1 MLKHTVVFFHLREL
15 LLERFDEGVSVFEAG
30 LLGVLLRDGLV
41 GFCLL
46 AFAFKLHFLH
56 FFGLRLVT
64 EISTLLV

>member
-1 MLKHTVVFFHLREL
+1 ML
-15 LLERFDEGVSVFEAG
+15 EAG

-56 FFGLRLVT
+56 FFGLSLVT
-64 EISTLLV
+64 EISTLLVRLKLSFLTQRFFQLSC